1 MGDMMQLIITT
12 NEQRILQVALD
23 EYRRRKGAER
33 MLRGQKDTAQFAQY
47 DALIKCV
54 EALEVK
60 VK

>member
-1 MGDMMQLIITT
+1 MIITIT
-12 NEQRILQVALD
+12 ANEQKILQIALD

-33 MLRGQKDTAQFAQY
+33 MLRGQKDNTQYAKY

-60 VK
+60 VKDLT